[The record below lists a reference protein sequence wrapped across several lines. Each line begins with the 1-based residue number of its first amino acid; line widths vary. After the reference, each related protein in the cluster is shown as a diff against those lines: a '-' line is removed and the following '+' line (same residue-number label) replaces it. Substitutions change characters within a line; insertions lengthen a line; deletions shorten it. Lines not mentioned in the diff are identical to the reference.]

1 MTGIDSLQ
9 ADSRE
14 YAKLYCERDMREIEL
29 QPFCGGMAAVF
40 SMSSPGSSGVN
51 EDCAALLPFDETS
64 GALVVADGAGGLR
77 GGAQASNI
85 TVESLRDTL
94 EQAVKTNENLR
105 EAILGGIEL
114 ANRSIDGLSIGAA
127 STVAVA
133 EIHDTRLRTYHAGDS
148 QIMILGA
155 GGVLKF
161 LTVSH
166 SPMGY
171 AVQMGLLDE
180 RQAIVHED
188 RHLLFNVVGLSDM
201 HIEMG
206 MEVELEIGDTVLIAC
221 DGLFD
226 NLIVSEVA
234 EFFREGPLGNC
245 TKNLIEACLKRMSGV
260 DESQPAKPDDLT
272 ILVFR
277 FGESTPGR

>member
-9 ADSRE
+9 ADIRE
-14 YAKLYCERDMREIEL
+14 CAKLYSERDMREIEL
-29 QPFCGGMAAVF
+29 QPFYGGTVAVF
-40 SMSSPGSSGVN
+40 SRGSPCSSGVN
-51 EDCAALLPFDETS
+51 EDSAAILPFDRTR

-77 GGAQASNI
+77 GGAQASHI
-85 TVESLRDTL
+85 IVESLRDAL
-94 EQAVKTNENLR
+94 EQGAKTHEHLR

-114 ANRSIDGLSIGAA
+114 ANRSIDDLSIGAA

-133 EIHDTRLRTYHAGDS
+133 EIHDSQLRTYHAGDT

-155 GGVLKF
+155 GGALKH
-161 LTVSH
+161 LTASH

-180 RQAIVHED
+180 RRAMVHED
-188 RHLLFNVVGLSDM
+188 RHLLLNVVGIPHM
-201 HIEMG
+201 HVEVG
-206 MEVELEIGDTVLIAC
+206 MKVELEMGDTVLIAC

-226 NLIVSEVA
+226 NLIVDEIA

-245 TKNLIEACLKRMSGV
+245 TKNLIEACFKRMSGV

-277 FGESTPGR
+277 FGESMPGC